1 MEEMHGGEGGDLVVA
16 SREDEWSD
24 CEIDNLLNSLGS
36 LATMLYDK
44 SVVNSSA
51 FLMILANDAYFMK
64 LFMAIGGFDTEFG
77 ACRALFRAYPKVVTS
92 KIIKERFV
100 ARMKRRLSYKA
111 SRQRKLNP

>member
-36 LATMLYDK
+36 LATMLYDN
-44 SVVNSSA
+44 SVINSSA

-100 ARMKRRLSYKA
+100 HSMKRRLSYKA
-111 SRQRKLNP
+111 SRQRKLNS